1 MGEDTSEIREEI
13 EQTRGKMGDT
23 VEALT
28 HKADVPGRVKESVA
42 DKRNRLRSQ
51 MSGAA
56 SKVSDATP
64 DSGNVKQGAKQ
75 AVGVA
80 QENPIGLA
88 LGGVAVGFLAGM
100 LVPSTRVEDERI
112 GPVADD
118 VKQKAKTTGEEA
130 VQRGRR
136 VAEAASATAAKS
148 GRSEA
153 KKLSS
158 STKKKTRQASSS
170 ARKKTRS

>member
-1 MGEDTSEIREEI
+1 MGEDTGEIRQEI
-13 EQTRGKMGDT
+13 EETRGQMGDT

-28 HKADVPGRVKESVA
+28 HKADVPGRVKNSVA

-56 SKVSDATP
+56 SKVSGSTP
-64 DSGNVKQGAKQ
+64 DSGEVKKGAKQ

-100 LVPSTRVEDERI
+100 LVPSTKVEDERI

-118 VKQKAKTTGEEA
+118 VKQKAKSTGEEA
-130 VQRGRR
+130 VQRGKR

-158 STKKKTRQASSS
+158 SAQRKGRQASSS
-170 ARKKTRS
+170 ARKKARS